1 MFLGLVVYFASG
13 AFAADFKTIKGEE
26 YKDAT
31 VRRVEPDGVV
41 LVTKWG
47 ISKLYFSEL
56 PQEVQKRFGYEAA
69 QADASLTASPETGSE
84 RLQAAEQQ
92 HQTGIQQKAQ
102 PIPSRSPEIAPE
114 RTYEITRDYVIGGDT
129 GGEVIMRLKRGE
141 RYRGRILI
149 DGTEIDIN
157 GTSCTVP
164 NDVLSASKD

>member
-69 QADASLTASPETGSE
+69 QAGASLTADRASTSSLVPVRSGSF
-84 RLQAAEQQ
+84 RAAVPARDPPGQQ
-92 HQTGIQQKAQ
+92 HN
-102 PIPSRSPEIAPE
+102 
-114 RTYEITRDYVIGGDT
+114 VGD
-129 GGEVIMRLKRGE
+129 R
-141 RYRGRILI
+141 
-149 DGTEIDIN
+149 
-157 GTSCTVP
+157 
-164 NDVLSASKD
+164 